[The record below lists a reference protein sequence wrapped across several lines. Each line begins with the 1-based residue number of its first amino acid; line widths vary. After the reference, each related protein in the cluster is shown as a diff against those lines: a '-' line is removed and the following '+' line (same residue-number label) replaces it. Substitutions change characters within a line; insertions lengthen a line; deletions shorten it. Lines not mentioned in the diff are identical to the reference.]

1 MMDSITVKYF
11 GEIAEATS
19 CQEEQLVTQSD
30 KLSDLIEEL
39 SNKYNLNRFPLIVAL
54 NQNIVDLDEDIKVNN
69 NDELAILPPF
79 AGG

>member
-1 MMDSITVKYF
+1 MMDITVKYF

-19 CQEEQLVTQSD
+19 CNEEQVRTTSN
-30 KLSDLIEEL
+30 KLSDLVEEL
-39 SNKYNLNRFPLIVAL
+39 SRKHNLERFQMIIAL
-54 NQNIVDLDEDIKVNN
+54 NQNMIELNDDITINS

>member
-1 MMDSITVKYF
+1 MINTITVKYF
-11 GEIAEATS
+11 GEIAEATN
-19 CQEEQLVTQSD
+19 CNEEQVATASN

-39 SNKYNLNRFPLIVAL
+39 SKKHDLKGFSMIIAL
-54 NQNIVDLDEDIKVNN
+54 NQNLIELSDDITINN